1 MPLEGWTNLSLK
13 KESAAK
19 LKRMF
24 DTLLDK
30 DTKWIEYVGLVL
42 ENALLRE
49 KFLKQTF
56 PYIRFVGNVKNGC
69 VLEDTRIKIVVN
81 ISIKGN
87 KITSTPSGEQYILFA
102 LLTPRL
108 VLE

>member
-1 MPLEGWTNLSLK
+1 
-13 KESAAK
+13 
-19 LKRMF
+19 MF
-24 DTLLDK
+24 DTVLDK
-30 DTKWIEYVGLVL
+30 DTKWIEWVGLIL

-69 VLEDTRIKIVVN
+69 VLEDTKLKTVVN
-81 ISIKGN
+81 VTIRGN
-87 KITSTPSGEQYILFA
+87 KITSVPSGEQYILFA